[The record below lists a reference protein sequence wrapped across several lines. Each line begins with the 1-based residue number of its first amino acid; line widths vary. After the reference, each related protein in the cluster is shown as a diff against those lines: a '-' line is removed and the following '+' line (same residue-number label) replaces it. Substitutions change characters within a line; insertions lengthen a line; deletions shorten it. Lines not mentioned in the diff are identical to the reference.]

1 MKIRILG
8 VGAVVALCVVCCLAD
23 AARACVSYV
32 PPQLTVIDWS
42 ELGSAAEGSTRLHSD
57 LLTEESPAV
66 WWKAHRKE
74 VMEKLKANADAG
86 LPTRRG
92 IGGDVIANIQVAP
105 DQYAMKD
112 AGELK
117 EYLGLLRLG
126 LSDTSARNYKIIT
139 GSKLSIP
146 QIQTIVNGLTTRA
159 RKISLAVDIKGPVD
173 KQRDACQDALTSG
186 WDAEFEDTARD
197 LLSRVGELAF
207 SGLVRERAVMARL
220 WRDVPER
227 VAVDAVLNVVYLNKN
242 TAKTLPAFNFE
253 FYYHRFNRDTARARR
268 ECAQILIEMGP
279 HALPFIDR
287 ALAEL
292 RAPLNGSELTV
303 VVDNETRPDQIG
315 SLGSSGMDADGAPVN
330 KYNEPDT
337 RGIHPQFQLIDMAI
351 DFKWVFDAVYDTQFI
366 RNDDAESALEAIR
379 KTILAQPATMK

>member
-1 MKIRILG
+1 MKTRILG
-8 VGAVVALCVVCCLAD
+8 LGAVVALCVVCCLAN
-23 AARACVSYV
+23 AAMACVSYV

-42 ELGSAAEGSTRLHSD
+42 ELGSVAEGSTRLHSD

-74 VMEKLKANADAG
+74 VMEKLKTNADAG

-92 IGGDVIANIQVAP
+92 IGGDVIAGIQVAP

-117 EYLGLLRLG
+117 EYLGLLHLG

-139 GSKLSIP
+139 GSKLSIS
-146 QIQTIVNGLTTRA
+146 QIQTIVNGLTARA
-159 RKISLAVDIKGPVD
+159 RKIALAIDVKGPVD

-186 WDAEFEDTARD
+186 WDDEFEDAARD
-197 LLSRVGELAF
+197 LLNRVGELAF

-227 VAVDAVLNVVYLNKN
+227 VAVDAVLNVIYLNKN
-242 TAKTLPAFNFE
+242 TAKSLPAFNFE

-268 ECAQILIEMGP
+268 ECAQILVEMGP
-279 HALPFIDR
+279 LALPFIDR

-292 RAPLNGSELTV
+292 RAPLTGNEITV
-303 VVDNETRPDQIG
+303 VEDDETRPDQLD
-315 SLGSSGMDADGAPVN
+315 SLGGSGMDCDGAPMD
-330 KYNEPDT
+330 KYSEPDT
-337 RGIHPQFQLIDMAI
+337 KGIHPQFQLIDMAV

-366 RNDDAESALEAIR
+366 RNDDAEAMLEAIR